1 VSRVITKLIGMVN
14 TAASPPQTEP
24 GSDAL
29 QKGNREHPEHDDLP
43 VSEQEKT
50 ADTAD
55 NTLPGSEAPGM
66 DLAGN
71 EHPAISDLAAVADE
85 FNAAFNTA
93 LYELDSSRKQLA
105 ERSIRI
111 DELNKSIK
119 TINSTLNDEVNKG
132 RGKEEEKSREAEQLN
147 QKINDIESDR
157 ERLLQQVE
165 EVTATLEQRTAE
177 GQHAQEELVRER
189 DMLTGKLDELQ
200 VLFDVAGNQ
209 LEAHQNKLEDRDN
222 EISGI
227 SKQLDSLTT
236 ELASMVETSDREKDA
251 NNQEV
256 ARLEAAIR
264 DLNENLQAR
273 EQQLE
278 QRSEELELKGKE
290 AACLNDH
297 INELKEELDAQA
309 ESLRAQSESHAGTC
323 DELNGQISQLKEEVD
338 TKAESLRTQSESHA
352 GTCNELNEQINSI
365 SSELESLRT
374 AYSELGTHAE
384 NLENLNRALHESSIS
399 ENTLHKKL
407 MEEKSNKIEL
417 LQTKLG
423 SGDESQNDQ
432 PENTEANEGLQRALN
447 DLESRLQETEAQKQV
462 LGERAGLADKLEA
475 EAGQLRA
482 ALQEARETGSTDVQS
497 LQGELADLN
506 SALENS
512 RAEQEVLAGKLRD
525 HEALEQ
531 KATSDLESRLQEAEA
546 QKQVLGERARL
557 VDELEAEAGQLRAAL
572 QEAREAGSAD
582 EQSLQD
588 QLADLNSAL
597 ENSRAE
603 QETLAGKLHD
613 HEALEK
619 EVTSLRE
626 AVQQADNKLLEQ
638 VDVSNIVDSLKD
650 EVKKLKSTLSA
661 SEEMREQLQS
671 SLPGVSPSDGPGVRD
686 TSAPEQDAQP
696 VQKIADRDQFT
707 LHLNKLITGQVDT
720 EIISNVMYLLIDH
733 FIRIRDEIGI
743 MNSAHVINEIGEI
756 LVSSCDDDD
765 TVSRFGDC
773 TFAVLTCNE
782 STDETQAKAEKIRST
797 IEKHI
802 FETPGHSMVVST
814 SIGICMVRKN
824 DTCAD
829 NVISRADLACESAR
843 SSGGNQV
850 VVNSAIA
857 DEMVIRSSAGNHE
870 ELISKTLTENRI
882 MLYYQPISCLKD
894 IPGNHYEVLI
904 RIVDESGGVILPG
917 EFFSMAG
924 TSGQTADIDRYVIE
938 KIMQMISENRDQE
951 MTLFIKLTSQSV
963 ADHELPLWIIEKI
976 KEYEVDPGQLVF
988 EMAESTLQSDL
999 KNLSMLSK
1007 ALNSIG
1013 CKIAIEHY
1021 RMSTQPQHLLHI
1033 HADYLKIDS
1042 GLVEGLS
1049 RNGGSHSKVTAIMDL
1064 AREHNYITIA
1074 EGVENPASLAIL
1086 WELGVGLAQ
1095 GYFIQAP
1102 TGSRDYNFQGIV
1114 EESEKHEDGN
1124 AATFELG

>member
-1 VSRVITKLIGMVN
+1 MSRVITKLIGMVN
-14 TAASPPQTEP
+14 TVASPPRTEP

-29 QKGNREHPEHDDLP
+29 QKGNREHPEQDDMP

-55 NTLPGSEAPGM
+55 NTAPGSEAPGM

-93 LYELDSSRKQLA
+93 LYELDSSRKQLT

-111 DELNKSIK
+111 NELNESIK
-119 TINSTLNDEVNKG
+119 TITSTLNDEVNKG
-132 RGKEEEKSREAEQLN
+132 RGKEEEYSREAEQLN

-157 ERLLQQVE
+157 ERLLQQVSE
-165 EVTATLEQRTAE
+165 QENTLSARASEISQLSSRRDEVTATLEQRTAE

-209 LEAHQNKLEDRDN
+209 LEAHQKKLEDRDN

-227 SKQLDSLTT
+227 SKQLESLTT
-236 ELASMVETSDREKDA
+236 ELDSMVETSNREKDA

-256 ARLEAAIR
+256 ARLESAIR

-278 QRSEELELKGKE
+278 QRREELELKGKE
-290 AACLNDH
+290 AAWLNDH

-323 DELNGQISQLKEEVD
+323 
-338 TKAESLRTQSESHA
+338 
-352 GTCNELNEQINSI
+352 NELNEQTNSI

-374 AYSELGTHAE
+374 AHSELGTHAE
-384 NLENLNRALHESSIS
+384 NLENLNRALYESSIS

-417 LQTKLG
+417 LQARLG
-423 SGDESQNDQ
+423 PGDESQNDR
-432 PENTEANEGLQRALN
+432 PENTEEKENLQRALN
-447 DLESRLQETEAQKQV
+447 DLESRLQETESQK
-462 LGERAGLADKLEA
+462 LALEERAKLADELEA
-475 EAGQLRA
+475 EAGQLRTD
-482 ALQEARETGSTDVQS
+482 LQETREAVQGQ
-497 LQGELADLN
+497 LVDLN

-512 RAEQEVLAGKLRD
+512 RAEQEA
-525 HEALEQ
+525 
-531 KATSDLESRLQEAEA
+531 
-546 QKQVLGERARL
+546 
-557 VDELEAEAGQLRAAL
+557 
-572 QEAREAGSAD
+572 
-582 EQSLQD
+582 
-588 QLADLNSAL
+588 
-597 ENSRAE
+597 
-603 QETLAGKLHD
+603 LAGKLHD
-613 HEALEK
+613 HEALEQ
-619 EVTSLRE
+619 EVSGLRE
-626 AVQQADNKLLEQ
+626 AVQQADKKLLEQ
-638 VDVSNIVDSLKD
+638 VDVSNTIGSLKD
-650 EVKKLKSTLSA
+650 EIGKLRSALSA

-671 SLPGVSPSDGPGVRD
+671 SLHVVSSAAEPGSSDASTPVKD
-686 TSAPEQDAQP
+686 PQP
-696 VQKIADRDQFT
+696 VPKIADRDQFT
-707 LHLNKLITGQVDT
+707 LYLNELITGEADAD
-720 EIISNVMYLLIDH
+720 INHNVMYLLIDN

-743 MNSAHVINEIGEI
+743 MNSAHVINEITEI
-756 LVSSCDDDD
+756 IASSCDDDD

-802 FETPGHSMVVST
+802 FETPGHSLVVST
-814 SIGICMVRKN
+814 SIGISMVRKN

-829 NVISRADLACESAR
+829 NVISRADHACESAR
-843 SSGGNQV
+843 SSGGNHV
-850 VVNSAIA
+850 LVNSAIA
-857 DEMVIRSSAGNHE
+857 DELVIKNSTKNHK
-870 ELISKTLTENRI
+870 ELISATLNENRI
-882 MLYYQPISCLKD
+882 ILYYQPISCLKD

-976 KEYEVDPGQLVF
+976 KEYKVNSGQLVF
-988 EMAESTLQSDL
+988 EVAESTLQSDL
-999 KNLSMLSK
+999 KNFSMLSK

-1049 RNGGSHSKVTAIMDL
+1049 RNGGSHSKVTAIMGV
-1064 AREHNYITIA
+1064 AKEHNYITIA

-1102 TGSRDYNFQGIV
+1102 TGNRDYSFQGIV
-1114 EESEKHEDGN
+1114 EESEKHEDGSK
-1124 AATFELG
+1124 ATFDLG

>member
-1 VSRVITKLIGMVN
+1 MSKVITKLIGMVN
-14 TAASPPQTEP
+14 TVASPPQTQP
-24 GSDAL
+24 GSGAL
-29 QKGNREHPEHDDLP
+29 QKGDREHPEQDDMP

-55 NTLPGSEAPGM
+55 NTVPGSEAPGM

-93 LYELDSSRKQLA
+93 LYELDSSRKQLT

-111 DELNKSIK
+111 DELNESIK

-132 RGKEEEKSREAEQLN
+132 RGKEEEYSREAEQLT

-157 ERLLQQVE
+157 ERLLQQLSEQENTLNARAGEISQLSSRVE

-209 LEAHQNKLEDRDN
+209 LEAHQKKLEDRDN

-227 SKQLDSLTT
+227 SKQCDSLTT

-290 AACLNDH
+290 AAWLNDH
-297 INELKEELDAQA
+297 INELKEEVGA
-309 ESLRAQSESHAGTC
+309 
-323 DELNGQISQLKEEVD
+323 
-338 TKAESLRTQSESHA
+338 KAESLRTQSESHA
-352 GTCNELNEQINSI
+352 GSCDELNEQINSI
-365 SSELESLRT
+365 SSELESLH
-374 AYSELGTHAE
+374 AAHSELGTHAE

-407 MEEKSNKIEL
+407 VEEKSNKIEL
-417 LQTKLG
+417 LQARLG
-423 SGDESQNDQ
+423 PGDESQNDQ
-432 PENTEANEGLQRALN
+432 LENTEEKENLQRALN
-447 DLESRLQETEAQKQV
+447 DLESRLQETESQK
-462 LGERAGLADKLEA
+462 LALEERAKLA
-475 EAGQLRA
+475 
-482 ALQEARETGSTDVQS
+482 
-497 LQGELADLN
+497 
-506 SALENS
+506 
-512 RAEQEVLAGKLRD
+512 
-525 HEALEQ
+525 
-531 KATSDLESRLQEAEA
+531 
-546 QKQVLGERARL
+546 
-557 VDELEAEAGQLRAAL
+557 DELEAEAGQLRSAL

-582 EQSLQD
+582 AQSLQG
-588 QLADLNSAL
+588 QLAELNSAL
-597 ENSRAE
+597 ENSRTG
-603 QETLAGKLHD
+603 QEALAGKLRD
-613 HEALEK
+613 NEALEQ
-619 EVTSLRE
+619 EVTGLRE

-638 VDVSNIVDSLKD
+638 VDVSSIVDSLKD

-671 SLPGVSPSDGPGVRD
+671 SVHVVSPAAEPGSSDASTPV
-686 TSAPEQDAQP
+686 QDPQP
-696 VQKIADRDQFT
+696 VPKIADRDQFA
-707 LHLNKLITGQVDT
+707 LHLNELITGEADAD
-720 EIISNVMYLLIDH
+720 INHNVMYLLVDN

-743 MNSAHVINEIGEI
+743 MNSAHVINEITEI
-756 LVSSCDDDD
+756 IASSCDDDD

-782 STDETQAKAEKIRST
+782 SIDETQVKAEKIRST

-802 FETPGHSMVVST
+802 FETPGHSLVVST
-814 SIGICMVRKN
+814 SIGISMVRKS

-829 NVISRADLACESAR
+829 NVISRADHACESAR
-843 SSGGNQV
+843 SSGGNHV
-850 VVNSAIA
+850 LVNSAIA
-857 DEMVIRSSAGNHE
+857 DEIVIKNSTENHK
-870 ELISKTLTENRI
+870 ELISATLNENRI

-976 KEYEVDPGQLVF
+976 HEYKVDPGQLVF
-988 EMAESTLQSDL
+988 EVAESTLQSDL

-1007 ALNSIG
+1007 ALNSVG

-1049 RNGGSHSKVTAIMDL
+1049 RNGGSHSKVTAIMGV
-1064 AREHNYITIA
+1064 AKEHNYITIA

-1086 WELGVGLAQ
+1086 WELGVSLAQ

-1102 TGSRDYNFQGIV
+1102 TGNRDYSFQGIV
-1114 EESEKHEDGN
+1114 EESEKHEDGH

>member
-1 VSRVITKLIGMVN
+1 VSKVITKLIGMVN
-14 TAASPPQTEP
+14 TVASPPQTQP
-24 GSDAL
+24 ASDAL
-29 QKGNREHPEHDDLP
+29 QKGNREHPEQDDMP

-55 NTLPGSEAPGM
+55 NTVPGSEAPGM

-93 LYELDSSRKQLA
+93 LYELDSSRKQLT

-111 DELNKSIK
+111 DELNESIK

-132 RGKEEEKSREAEQLN
+132 RGKEEEYSREAEQLT

-157 ERLLQQVE
+157 ERLLQQVSEQENTLSARAGEISQLSSRIE
-165 EVTATLEQRTAE
+165 EVTTTLEQRTAE

-209 LEAHQNKLEDRDN
+209 LEAHQKKLEDRDN

-236 ELASMVETSDREKDA
+236 ELGSMVETSDREKDA

-297 INELKEELDAQA
+297 INELKEEVDAQ
-309 ESLRAQSESHAGTC
+309 
-323 DELNGQISQLKEEVD
+323 
-338 TKAESLRTQSESHA
+338 AESLRTQSESHA
-352 GTCNELNEQINSI
+352 GTCDELNEQISQLKEEVDAQAESLRTQSESHAGTCDELNEQINSI
-365 SSELESLRT
+365 SSELESLH
-374 AYSELGTHAE
+374 AAHSELGTHAE

-407 MEEKSNKIEL
+407 IEEKSNKIEL
-417 LQTKLG
+417 LQARLG
-423 SGDESQNDQ
+423 TGGESQNDQ
-432 PENTEANEGLQRALN
+432 PVDAEEKENLQRALN
-447 DLESRLQETEAQKQV
+447 DLESRLQATESQK
-462 LGERAGLADKLEA
+462 L
-475 EAGQLRA
+475 
-482 ALQEARETGSTDVQS
+482 
-497 LQGELADLN
+497 
-506 SALENS
+506 ALEK
-512 RAEQEVLAGKLRD
+512 RAKHA
-525 HEALEQ
+525 
-531 KATSDLESRLQEAEA
+531 
-546 QKQVLGERARL
+546 
-557 VDELEAEAGQLRAAL
+557 DELEAEAGQLRADL

-582 EQSLQD
+582 AQSLQG

-597 ENSRAE
+597 ENSRAG
-603 QETLAGKLHD
+603 QEALAGKLHD
-613 HEALEK
+613 HEALEQ
-619 EVTSLRE
+619 EVSGLRE
-626 AVQQADNKLLEQ
+626 AVQQADKKLLEQ
-638 VDVSNIVDSLKD
+638 VDVSNTVDSLKD
-650 EVKKLKSTLSA
+650 EVKKLKSSLSA

-671 SLPGVSPSDGPGVRD
+671 SLPGVSPAAEPGSGDAFMPV
-686 TSAPEQDAQP
+686 QDPQP
-696 VQKIADRDQFT
+696 VPRIADRDQFA
-707 LHLNKLITGQVDT
+707 LHLNELITGEADVD
-720 EIISNVMYLLIDH
+720 INHNVMYLLVDN

-743 MNSAHVINEIGEI
+743 MNSAHVINEITEI
-756 LVSSCDDDD
+756 IASSCDDDD

-782 STDETQAKAEKIRST
+782 SIDETQVKAEKIRST
-797 IEKHI
+797 IEKNI
-802 FETPGHSMVVST
+802 FETPGHSLVVST
-814 SIGICMVRKN
+814 SIGISMVRKN

-829 NVISRADLACESAR
+829 NVISRADHACESAR
-843 SSGGNQV
+843 SSGGNHV
-850 VVNSAIA
+850 TVNSAIA
-857 DEMVIRSSAGNHE
+857 DEMVIKSPAGNHE
-870 ELISKTLTENRI
+870 EMISKTLNENRI

-924 TSGQTADIDRYVIE
+924 TSGMTGDIDRYVIE

-976 KEYEVDPGQLVF
+976 KEYKVDPEQLVF
-988 EMAESTLQSDL
+988 EVAESTLQSDL

-1049 RNGGSHSKVTAIMDL
+1049 RNGGSHSKVTAIMGV
-1064 AREHNYITIA
+1064 AKEHNCITIA

-1086 WELGVGLAQ
+1086 WELGVSLAQ

-1102 TGSRDYNFQGIV
+1102 TGSRDYNFQGII
-1114 EESEKHEDGN
+1114 EESEKKEDGN
-1124 AATFELG
+1124 PATFELG